1 MVNNDNDILEYNNQ
15 MKEKYESNDPK
26 LIIIK
31 ESHKVYVKTLI
42 NEGPKVYNQMR
53 SFFSNNPET
62 TSVPELKWCLDYL
75 IYGLDIPF
83 IQNKCNENAVLLKLR
98 DSLYL
103 SILSVKTD
111 TQKSY
116 LYGPTIRVIMKIIE
130 FYDILIRSIKVVPPY
145 YHKYRYE
152 RYVEYCIS
160 MANNGLFIFPTFEVL
175 DATDLLKLRCYPM
188 FPIGL
193 STTIIFVD
201 EYDQTPIEFFIH
213 DINHTRRMFDS
224 NISDMKRNKIDT
236 SSFHE
241 TSLYY
246 DKSYKCL
253 QEILYITRHTLD
265 IPDTNINNGHLD
277 KIDYSK
283 VSMTEAIDVGY
294 AQLITIIIFEITH
307 EDAMPIQKDV
317 ICSTI
322 LRNSGIETVFPRIN
336 KQGKVFINIESG
348 GSVLGFVKYKL
359 RYGFFDNIDSLTDEI
374 VGIRYRTDKQIL
386 IATQILLK
394 KLCKR
399 TVSINSDDYF
409 RIIINI
415 TDKHGLNIPNHED
428 NLIKFKNI
436 KDDSIYGDFTINDV
450 NRIRKL
456 KGINIENLFTGDRPK
471 DVTEQGTN
479 LLTILGSSSKG
490 VKKTKRNKFIKKNK
504 KQITRRK

>member
-1 MVNNDNDILEYNNQ
+1 
-15 MKEKYESNDPK
+15 
-26 LIIIK
+26 
-31 ESHKVYVKTLI
+31 
-42 NEGPKVYNQMR
+42 
-53 SFFSNNPET
+53 
-62 TSVPELKWCLDYL
+62 
-75 IYGLDIPF
+75 
-83 IQNKCNENAVLLKLR
+83 
-98 DSLYL
+98 
-103 SILSVKTD
+103 
-111 TQKSY
+111 
-116 LYGPTIRVIMKIIE
+116 
-130 FYDILIRSIKVVPPY
+130 
-145 YHKYRYE
+145 
-152 RYVEYCIS
+152 

-188 FPIGL
+188 FAIGL

-253 QEILYITRHTLD
+253 QEILYIIRNTLD
-265 IPDTNINNGHLD
+265 IPDTNINNGHLV
-277 KIDYSK
+277 KNDYST
-283 VSMTEAIDVGY
+283 VSTTEAIDVGY
-294 AQLITIIIFEITH
+294 SQLITIIIFEITH

-322 LRNSGIETVFPRIN
+322 LRNSGIETEFPRIN
-336 KQGKVFINIESG
+336 NRGKVSINVESG

-359 RYGFFDNIDSLTDEI
+359 RYGFFDDIDSLTDEI

-399 TVSINSDDYF
+399 SVSINSDDYF

-428 NLIKFKNI
+428 HLIKFKNI
-436 KDDSIYGDFTINDV
+436 KDDPICGDFTLNDV

-456 KGINIENLFTGDRPK
+456 KGIISENLFTGERPK
-471 DVTEQGTN
+471 DVSEQGTN
-479 LLTILGSSSKG
+479 LLTILGSSYKR
-490 VKKTKRNKFIKKNK
+490 VKKTKRNNLIKKNKKNK